1 MRGFEKSQI
10 ILSIFREGGD
20 AGLRVRSGIEGAGM
34 VLEILKNERGGWRA
48 WKRLKRRRDMRI
60 MRLF

>member
-20 AGLRVRSGIEGAGM
+20 ADLRVRSGIEGAGM
-34 VLEILKNERGGWRA
+34 VLEILKNERG
-48 WKRLKRRRDMRI
+48 
-60 MRLF
+60 

>member
-20 AGLRVRSGIEGAGM
+20 ADLRVRSEIEGAGM
-34 VLEILKNERGGWRA
+34 VLEILKNERG
-48 WKRLKRRRDMRI
+48 
-60 MRLF
+60 